1 MLTYRQERG
10 DTDVQVKLLTKAFQ
24 DPMFLCFEYLPPHS
38 FFVTEKPMSQ
48 TVESEVN
55 Q

>member
-24 DPMFLCFEYLPPHS
+24 NPMFLCFEYL
-38 FFVTEKPMSQ
+38 SQ
-48 TVESEVN
+48 NNFLHFSCTISGDH
-55 Q
+55 QRY